1 MRRWD
6 ELLLSR
12 PVLLEVEVVLAQ
24 PTATFIQGGTAQ
36 ASRVTSGFLL
46 VGSSSGSK
54 CDNGR
59 TLASEDPGLYL
70 GFSGCVNDCGQGS
83 WCGTSLQ

>member
-12 PVLLEVEVVLAQ
+12 PALLEVEVVLAQ

-36 ASRVTSGFLL
+36 ASSVTTVTVLGDPFTNGFLL
-46 VGSSSGSK
+46 VESRSGSK
-54 CDNGR
+54 CEDG
-59 TLASEDPGLYL
+59 TTPASEDPGSYL
-70 GFSGCVNDCGQGS
+70 RE
-83 WCGTSLQ
+83 